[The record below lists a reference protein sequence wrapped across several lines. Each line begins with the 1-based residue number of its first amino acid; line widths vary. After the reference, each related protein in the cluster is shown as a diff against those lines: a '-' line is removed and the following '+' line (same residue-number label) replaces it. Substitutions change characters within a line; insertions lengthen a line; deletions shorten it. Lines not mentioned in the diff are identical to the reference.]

1 MKKKKS
7 FVSLMLVLMISL
19 LAACGG
25 GGGMPNPNATTGTD
39 TKTDTATDN
48 KTEPA
53 TGTDAASSNVTL
65 KMFQFKVEI
74 ADAME
79 KLLAEYKKETGVN
92 ITIETV
98 GGGADY
104 GAALKAKFASGD
116 EPDIFNNGGYNEA
129 QLWKDRME
137 DLSDQ
142 PWVADLS
149 DNVKDPMT
157 MDGKLYGL
165 PMNIEGYGF
174 LYNKALFEKAGITE
188 LPTTLTELRA
198 AAQKLKDAGITPFE
212 NGYQEWWVIGQHLVN
227 DAYAKQDDP
236 DKFIADWREGK
247 TSVTDN
253 KIFNDWINLVDL
265 TMEFSNDRPLTTDYN
280 TQMTEFAS
288 GMAAM
293 TQQGNWTQVQI
304 DGIDPELQVGVL
316 PMPINDDEKLNDN
329 IFVGVPNNW
338 VVNKNSPNKEEA
350 KKFLNWMVTSET
362 GKKYTVDEFKFIP
375 ALKSITYE
383 PEQLG
388 TIAASIQEYV
398 QADKTLGWQWPK
410 LPDGT
415 NQEFGALMQAYVAK
429 KITKEELFKQ
439 MDETVLKLAKK

>member
-1 MKKKKS
+1 MKKTS
-7 FVSLMLVLMISL
+7 FLTLALLLMISI

-25 GGGMPNPNATTGTD
+25 GGMPNPETGTTTGTGTTETGTD
-39 TKTDTATDN
+39 T
-48 KTEPA
+48 TESA
-53 TGTDAASSNVTL
+53 TGTDTPTSDVTL

-174 LYNKALFEKAGITE
+174 LYNKALFEQAGITE
-188 LPTTLTELRA
+188 IPTTLTELRA
-198 AAQKLKDAGITPFE
+198 AAQKLQDAGIVPFE

-227 DAYAKQDDP
+227 GAYAKQDDP

-247 TSVTDN
+247 TSVVDN
-253 KIFNDWINLVDL
+253 EIFNQWIDLVDL

-304 DGIDPELQVGVL
+304 DGIDPELQIGVL
-316 PMPINDDEKLNDN
+316 PMPINDDEALNDN

-338 VVNKNSPNKEEA
+338 VVNKNSANKEEA
-350 KKFLNWMVTSET
+350 KKFLEWMVTSET
-362 GKKYTVDEFKFIP
+362 GKRYTVEEFKFIP
-375 ALKSITYE
+375 ALKTITYE

-415 NQEFGALMQAYVAK
+415 SQEFGALMQAYVAK

-439 MDETVLKLAKK
+439 MDETVLKLAAK

>member
-1 MKKKKS
+1 MKKTS
-7 FVSLMLVLMISL
+7 FLTLALLLMISL

-25 GGGMPNPNATTGTD
+25 GGMPNPETGTTGTGTTETGTD
-39 TKTDTATDN
+39 T
-48 KTEPA
+48 TEPA
-53 TGTDAASSNVTL
+53 TGTDTPTSDVTL

-174 LYNKALFEKAGITE
+174 LYNKALFEQAGITE
-188 LPTTLTELRA
+188 MPTTLTELRA
-198 AAQKLKDAGITPFE
+198 AAQKLQDAGIVPFE

-227 DAYAKQDDP
+227 GAYAKQADP

-247 TSVTDN
+247 TSVVDN
-253 KIFNDWINLVDL
+253 EIFNQWIDLVDL

-304 DGIDPELQVGVL
+304 DGIDPELQIGVL
-316 PMPINDDEKLNDN
+316 PMPINDDEALNDN

-338 VVNKNSPNKEEA
+338 VVNKNSANKEEA
-350 KKFLNWMVTSET
+350 KKFLEWMVTSET
-362 GKKYTVDEFKFIP
+362 GKRYTVEEFKFIP
-375 ALKSITYE
+375 ALKTITYE

-415 NQEFGALMQAYVAK
+415 SQEFGALMQAYVAK

-439 MDETVLKLAKK
+439 MDETVKKLAAK

>member
-1 MKKKKS
+1 MKKTS
-7 FVSLMLVLMISL
+7 FLTLALLLMISL

-25 GGGMPNPNATTGTD
+25 GGMPNPETGTTGTGTTETGTD
-39 TKTDTATDN
+39 T
-48 KTEPA
+48 TEPA
-53 TGTDAASSNVTL
+53 TGTDTPTSDVTL

-174 LYNKALFEKAGITE
+174 LYNKALFEQAGITE
-188 LPTTLTELRA
+188 IPTTLTELRA
-198 AAQKLKDAGITPFE
+198 AAQKLQDAGIVPFE

-227 DAYAKQDDP
+227 GAYAKQDDP

-247 TSVTDN
+247 TSVVDN
-253 KIFNDWINLVDL
+253 EIFNQWIDLVDL

-304 DGIDPELQVGVL
+304 DGIDPELQIGVL
-316 PMPINDDEKLNDN
+316 PMPINDDEALNDN

-338 VVNKNSPNKEEA
+338 VVNKNSANKEEA
-350 KKFLNWMVTSET
+350 KKFLEWMVTSET
-362 GKKYTVDEFKFIP
+362 GKRYTVEEFKFIP
-375 ALKSITYE
+375 ALKTITYE

-415 NQEFGALMQAYVAK
+415 SQEFGALMQAYVAK

-439 MDETVLKLAKK
+439 MDETVKKLAAK

>member
-1 MKKKKS
+1 MKKTS
-7 FVSLMLVLMISL
+7 FLTLALLLMISI

-25 GGGMPNPNATTGTD
+25 GGMPNPETGTTTGTGTTETGTD
-39 TKTDTATDN
+39 T
-48 KTEPA
+48 TEPA
-53 TGTDAASSNVTL
+53 TGTDAPASDVTL

-79 KLLAEYKKETGVN
+79 KLLAEYKKETGVT

-174 LYNKALFEKAGITE
+174 LYNKALFEQAGITE
-188 LPTTLTELRA
+188 IPTTLTELRA
-198 AAQKLKDAGITPFE
+198 AAQKLQDAGIVPFE

-227 DAYAKQDDP
+227 GAYAKQDDP

-247 TSVTDN
+247 TSVVDN
-253 KIFNDWINLVDL
+253 EIFNEWINLVDL

-316 PMPINDDEKLNDN
+316 PMPINDDEALNDN

-338 VVNKNSPNKEEA
+338 VVNKNSANKEEA
-350 KKFLNWMVTSET
+350 KKFLEWMVTSET
-362 GKKYTVDEFKFIP
+362 GKRYTVEEFKFIP
-375 ALKSITYE
+375 ALKTITYE

-415 NQEFGALMQAYVAK
+415 SQEFGALMQAYVAK

-439 MDETVLKLAKK
+439 MDETVLKLAAK